1 LSVCPN
7 CGAKLAELQ
16 VRSIPAAENKKAAGS
31 IQSAF
36 RLIVC
41 PSCGTKF
48 PSRVA
53 VDMQSATTANVKN
66 AAERIRGVRDEFM
79 ATLKVLREK
88 IQALEAEK
96 AELMVEVEKLRKAA
110 ELRANALEGEVAQ
123 MREEAKSLKQLLGT
137 AVAEKQ
143 VPPPPQKPAST

>member
-1 LSVCPN
+1 MSVCPN

-16 VRSIPAAENKKAAGS
+16 VRSLPAAENRKAGGS
-31 IQSAF
+31 IHGAF

-48 PSRVA
+48 PSRA
-53 VDMQSATTANVKN
+53 TADTRSATTANVKN

-79 ATLKVLREK
+79 VTLKVLREK
-88 IQALEAEK
+88 IEALEAEK

-123 MREEAKSLKQLLGT
+123 MREETKSLKQLLGAA
-137 AVAEKQ
+137 AVEKQ
-143 VPPPPQKPAST
+143 MPTPPQKPTST